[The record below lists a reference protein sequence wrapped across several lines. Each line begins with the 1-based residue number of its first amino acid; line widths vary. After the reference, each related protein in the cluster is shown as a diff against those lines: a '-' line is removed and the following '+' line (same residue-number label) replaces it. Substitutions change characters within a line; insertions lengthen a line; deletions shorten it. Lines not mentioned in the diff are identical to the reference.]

1 MRGPRLPAEPK
12 SPAGL
17 HLHQVHPLFQG
28 RQVNQFAGSPL
39 EQQGDKP
46 LPRLPTKC
54 SPSPHTV
61 SPEPSQPTPPH
72 LEVLSLHLSGRGC
85 ARLQRPQHQDHLRPR
100 RDIPGRSD
108 LSGEGS
114 PAPCA
119 NVPRPSTKQDPEA
132 TACQPSRPVLVSAH
146 VPLPRPSPPP
156 SQHGVQYQGAPRP
169 SLGLSPLPGCPS
181 SQSAPATPLPCPP
194 QDPLCPH

>member
-1 MRGPRLPAEPK
+1 MQGPRLPAEPK

-17 HLHQVHPLFQG
+17 HLHQVHPPFQG
-28 RQVNQFAGSPL
+28 CQVNQFAGSPL

-46 LPRLPTKC
+46 LPRLPAKG

-61 SPEPSQPTPPH
+61 SPQPSQPTPPH

-100 RDIPGRSD
+100 RDMPGRGD
-108 LSGEGS
+108 LS
-114 PAPCA
+114 AA
-119 NVPRPSTKQDPEA
+119 IPRPSAKQDPEA
-132 TACQPSRPVLVSAH
+132 TACQPSRPVLISAH
-146 VPLPRPSPPP
+146 VPRPRPSPPP
-156 SQHGVQYQGAPRP
+156 SQHGVQHQGAPRP

-181 SQSAPATPLPCPP
+181 SQSPPATSALPTAG
-194 QDPLCPH
+194 PLCPH